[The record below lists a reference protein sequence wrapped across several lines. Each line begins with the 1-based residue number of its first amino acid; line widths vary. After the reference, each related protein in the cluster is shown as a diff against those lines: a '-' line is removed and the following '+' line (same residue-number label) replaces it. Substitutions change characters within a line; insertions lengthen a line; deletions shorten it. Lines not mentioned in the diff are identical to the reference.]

1 MLVQHTDTYSPILDT
16 SFTFPKIGLPQQLW
30 TKYNGKIT
38 ISVDSDEKH
47 Y

>member
-1 MLVQHTDTYSPILDT
+1 MLVQHTGTYSPILDT
-16 SFTFPKIGLPQQLW
+16 SFTFPMIGLPQQLR

-38 ISVDSDEKH
+38 IPVDSDERH

>member
-1 MLVQHTDTYSPILDT
+1 MLAQHTGTYSPILYI

-30 TKYNGKIT
+30 TKYNGKI
-38 ISVDSDEKH
+38 IVPVDSDERH